1 MLILLVIDAKEETIA
16 AIHAAKVNPNNP
28 LGSKDI
34 IIGYA
39 LSLVSSNG
47 NRTAAHI
54 PGRTITSGIIIFK

>member
-1 MLILLVIDAKEETIA
+1 MLILLVIEARDETMA
-16 AIHAAKVNPNNP
+16 AISAAKVNPSNP
-28 LGSKDI
+28 WGSKDI

-54 PGRTITSGIIIFK
+54 PGRTITSGIISFK